1 MSGRKRA
8 ARGMAWLAWVLVPA
22 GLLLVAGANAHLIYV
37 SVKSQPDCVD
47 HAKAVGEGRGYRAAK
62 PAC

>member
-47 HAKAVGEGRGYRAAK
+47 HAKAVGEGGGYRAAK